1 MKIERFNESQKF
13 VPSNDEEMISY
24 IADIISDDVDIRPVR
39 YTEDDYEIRPESV
52 TNAAIEVLKELKEL
66 GVDFDLIYNIKKYN
80 I

>member
-39 YTEDDYEIRPESV
+39 YTEDDYEISPESV
-52 TNAAIEVLKELKEL
+52 FKAANQIIQELKNI
-66 GVDFDLIYNIKKYN
+66 GVNFDLIYDIKKYN

>member
-13 VPSNDEEMISY
+13 VLSNDEEMISY

>member
-39 YTEDDYEIRPESV
+39 YTEDDYEISPESV

-66 GVDFDLIYNIKKYN
+66 GVDFDLIYNIKRYN

>member
-39 YTEDDYEIRPESV
+39 YTEDDYEISPESV
-52 TNAAIEVLKELKEL
+52 FKAANQIIQELKNI
-66 GVDFDLIYNIKKYN
+66 GVNFDLIYNIKKYN